1 MSEGALL
8 SARCRIRI
16 FAPER
21 VFAYFL
27 HEQKVG
33 RPEGR
38 NLSPA
43 GVSGK
48 YEKELL
54 RGCGG
59 ALLALINHAAFS
71 ARFCSWVC
79 THRLSATTST
89 KMDTP
94 GDTSA

>member
-33 RPEGR
+33 RPRGETPLL
-38 NLSPA
+38 LSQRRKA
-43 GVSGK
+43 VKGF
-48 YEKELL
+48 
-54 RGCGG
+54 
-59 ALLALINHAAFS
+59 AL
-71 ARFCSWVC
+71 
-79 THRLSATTST
+79 
-89 KMDTP
+89 
-94 GDTSA
+94 